1 MPEGTAKTTLTLPF
15 NDRAAL
21 EALFAARGGEI
32 AAVILEPVVGNMGCV
47 APEDGFL
54 AAIVDLCK
62 RHGADTVRAYL
73 MFGYRWAD
81 GGPWSSENI
90 EGVARWLNRVWHVA
104 QPSAVV
110 NHPSLEDVRVL
121 RRFTHQTIKRVTNDL
136 EAYEF
141 NTIIAALM
149 TLTNGLYKL
158 REATEGSPEWNEAIE
173 TMLKLMAPITPHIAE
188 ELWVRRGNPYSIH
201 QQAWPAFDAAAAA
214 EELITLV
221 VQINGKV
228 RDRIEVAADISE
240 AEAKATALASE
251 QVQKH
256 LDGKAPKKI
265 VYVTGKLVSI
275 VV

>member
-1 MPEGTAKTTLTLPF
+1 
-15 NDRAAL
+15 
-21 EALFAARGGEI
+21 
-32 AAVILEPVVGNMGCV
+32 
-47 APEDGFL
+47 
-54 AAIVDLCK
+54 
-62 RHGADTVRAYL
+62 

-90 EGVARWLNRVWHVA
+90 EGVVRWLHRVWHIA
-104 QPSAVV
+104 QPT
-110 NHPSLEDVRVL
+110 DVKKVAAEADVKVL
-121 RRFTHQTIKRVTNDL
+121 RRITHQTIKRVTSDL

-158 REATEGSPEWNEAIE
+158 REATEGSPEWKEAVD
-173 TMLKLMAPITPHIAE
+173 TLLLLMAPVTPHIAE
-188 ELWVRRGNPYSIH
+188 ELWVRRGKPYSIH
-201 QQAWPAFDAAAAA
+201 QQKWPAFDAAAAA

-240 AEAKATALASE
+240 ADAKATALASE
-251 QVQKH
+251 NVQKH
-256 LDGKAPKKI
+256 LEGKEPKKI

-275 VV
+275 VI

>member
-1 MPEGTAKTTLTLPF
+1 
-15 NDRAAL
+15 
-21 EALFAARGGEI
+21 
-32 AAVILEPVVGNMGCV
+32 
-47 APEDGFL
+47 
-54 AAIVDLCK
+54 
-62 RHGADTVRAYL
+62 
-73 MFGYRWAD
+73 
-81 GGPWSSENI
+81 
-90 EGVARWLNRVWHVA
+90 VA
-104 QPSAVV
+104 QPSEVKKVAAE
-110 NHPSLEDVRVL
+110 SDTKVL
-121 RRFTHQTIKRVTNDL
+121 RRIAHQTIKKVTNDL

-149 TLTNGLYKL
+149 TMTNGLYKL
-158 REATEGSPEWNEAIE
+158 REATEGSPEWNEAVD
-173 TMLKLMAPITPHIAE
+173 TLLLLMAPVTPHIAE

-201 QQAWPAFDAAAAA
+201 QQMWPAYDAAAAA

-240 AEAKATALASE
+240 QDAKTTALASE

-256 LDGKAPKKI
+256 LEGKEPKKI

>member
-1 MPEGTAKTTLTLPF
+1 MHLIYTRFFHK
-15 NDRAAL
+15 AL
-21 EALFAARGGEI
+21 RDLGVTRGNEPMLQLRNQGQI
-32 AAVILEPVVGNMGCV
+32 LGPDGQRMSKSRGNVIDPDQEVH
-47 APEDGFL
+47 
-54 AAIVDLCK
+54 
-62 RHGADTVRAYL
+62 RHGADVVRAYL

-90 EGVARWLNRVWHVA
+90 EGVVRWLHRVWHVA
-104 QPSAVV
+104 QPSSVISHQSPEEAK
-110 NHPSLEDVRVL
+110 VL
-121 RRFTHQTIKRVTNDL
+121 RRITHQTIKKVTTDL

-149 TLTNGLYKL
+149 SLTNGLYKL
-158 REATEGSPEWNEAIE
+158 REATEGSPEWNEAVD
-173 TMLKLMAPITPHIAE
+173 TMLLLMAPITPHIAE
-188 ELWVRRGNPYSIH
+188 ELWVRRGHPYSIH
-201 QQAWPAFDAAAAA
+201 QQAWPVYDAAAAT
-214 EELITLV
+214 EEQITLV

-256 LDGKAPKKI
+256 LEGKEPKKI

-275 VV
+275 VI